1 MAQKTGNPFLDQ
13 DFSQLFDPSKFA
25 QAFQVP
31 GVDSNKLIEAQRK
44 NIEAFTQAQRTALEG
59 MQAIVQRQTEFAR
72 KMMDDQV
79 NAMQRITGADSAEE
93 RAQKQAEVAKQAYE
107 NAIQGSRELA
117 EMSAKSQQ
125 EAFELLHKRVAESF
139 DEVRESMQPVA
150 AAATQAT
157 QAATGSSGNTG
168 SSGGSS
174 SSKSSGQGATQKA

>member
-13 DFSQLFDPSKFA
+13 DFTQFFDVSKFT

-31 GVDSNKLIEAQRK
+31 GLDSDKMIEAQRK

-79 NAMQRITGADSAEE
+79 NAMQRITGAGTAEE

-125 EAFELLHKRVAESF
+125 EAFELLHKRVADSF
-139 DEVRESMQPVA
+139 DEVRESMQPT
-150 AAATQAT
+150 AATT
-157 QAATGSSGNTG
+157 GNTG
-168 SSGGSS
+168 GSSSGS

>member
-13 DFSQLFDPSKFA
+13 DFTQMFDPSKFA

-31 GVDSNKLIEAQRK
+31 GLDSNKLIEAQRK

-59 MQAIVQRQTEFAR
+59 VQAIVQRQTEFAR

-79 NAMQRITGADSAEE
+79 NAMQRITGAGTAEE
-93 RAQKQAEVAKQAYE
+93 RAQKQAEVAKEAYE

-125 EAFELLHKRVAESF
+125 EAFELLHKRVADSF
-139 DEVRESMQPVA
+139 DEVRESMQPT
-150 AAATQAT
+150 AAAT
-157 QAATGSSGNTG
+157 TGSTGG
-168 SSGGSS
+168 SSSGS